1 MKPSVVFREL
11 AKKQVEKLER
21 IVRSQVL
28 SKFPNLVVKRTGKGG
43 LALVQEEGGELRR
56 RWTW

>member
-1 MKPSVVFREL
+1 MRPSVVFREM

-43 LALVQEEGGELRR
+43 LALVQEDGGELRR
-56 RWTW
+56 RWSW